1 MEYEISNQTTPISR
15 AANSENHFSA
25 IPSFV
30 KENDWSV
37 CATQEIKKSWKS
49 NERNRRIECVRTK
62 IAKMFMIVWGQ
73 WR

>member
-1 MEYEISNQTTPISR
+1 MEYEISNQTTPIFR

-30 KENDWSV
+30 KENDSSV
-37 CATQEIKKSWKS
+37 CAAQEIKKSWKL
-49 NERNRRIECVRTK
+49 NEKPSCIECLRTK
-62 IAKMFMIVWGQ
+62 IAKMFMIDWGQ